1 MTVSARANAGGE
13 LVAES
18 GGTLIRSKDNGT
30 TWAMDAKPLFPFQN
44 FSHLG
49 TGVLYQ
55 LVGDVLY
62 LLLGATD
69 PAASGPIALYR
80 ASSTDRGVR
89 SAEPRSK
96 AQMVGRLVL
105 NFGTASGLYWGV

>member
-1 MTVSARANAGGE
+1 MTVSARANAGDE

-30 TWAMDAKPLFPFQN
+30 TWAMDPKPLLPFQN
-44 FSHLG
+44 SSHLG

-55 LVGDVLY
+55 PVGDGRRTLH
-62 LLLGATD
+62 LLMGATD
-69 PAASGPIALYR
+69 PTASGPIALYR

-96 AQMVGRLVL
+96 AQTVGRLVL
-105 NFGTASGLYWGV
+105 NFGTASGLY